1 VLTTVPLSVNQ
12 EAMWVAWRL
21 DPGRAEFVLPLPMA
35 VTGELDVARLRRAV
49 ARLAALHPVL
59 RSRVLT
65 TPDGICFT
73 SRDTPPIDLVEHLVT
88 ADRDDAIRAGAM
100 TRFDLDHGPL
110 ARVEVLRGP
119 DYTVVLFMIHHIA
132 FDGTSVALFLDELR
146 QGYAGGAPRD
156 AGDPAPVVRHAA
168 RSRAL
173 ADGEEGREHRDYWR
187 DVLAAPPTA
196 PALPSGPADGRLC
209 VLVRPAD
216 PDMVAQVRDLARALD
231 VTYFTVMFGAL
242 FLVLRRH
249 SGRDDQIVSAPF
261 HNRRDRELA
270 DRIGF
275 FANALP
281 FRARMTGSMSCDRF
295 LRDLRALVRAGT
307 GHGELPLPALL
318 RAGNLVGPDAH
329 ELTHQVVFEYW
340 DAARD
345 AAVVDVRRVHLSDDC
360 VLELLDVLDVAD
372 YKLNVMLRQDASG
385 TVMVWK
391 DPVGCYGPQLLAG
404 LADDYLTAL
413 RVMTA
418 HPTWPLDAVAPPLP
432 ITQQAI
438 PAPRIRPASR
448 TAPAL
453 VADVA
458 AVWSEVLQIPALAA
472 SDSFFELGGHSLLAT
487 SLLDRVSAR
496 FGVPL
501 SLPDLF
507 DHPRLGDFAAVVAGR
522 ANARAGPPAAGP
534 TTGRA
539 VPASSFQ
546 QGIWLAERIDPTRGG
561 YPVALSWQVSG
572 TLDPA
577 ALRSALARLVER
589 QELLRTRLV
598 DIDGKLHLEPAAP
611 WVPRLDVVDLRD
623 MSSIDQEERLR
634 EWSGTAVGRLSLADG
649 RLLAAGLHTL
659 AAGRQV
665 LTLCSHHVVLDGGSV
680 PVLLR
685 ELRRCYA
692 SAADPP
698 PPGYRDLLA
707 ARQHGSTALEHWHQH
722 LAGAPVSLGL
732 PVPADVEPDGR
743 VEVALAASIGTRLAL
758 VRARHQVSLFM
769 VAATAVATVLHRR
782 SGLADLTFGVPV
794 SDRGG
799 AAFADVVGPAMNTVV
814 LRSRCARDTTVG
826 QLLLALRGEI
836 VTAFRHVQVP
846 FEDVVARLRP
856 ARSPGRTPYVEL
868 LLNSLDQSGWAI
880 ELGAARLLPLSLADQ
895 VGVDSKVAVTIT
907 LITSGDDL
915 RMVLTHRGDQL
926 GHDDAEQLA
935 AQLALLLNGFADQLD
950 HPVRADNQ
958 A

>member
-1 VLTTVPLSVNQ
+1 MTKVPLSVNQ

-21 DPGRAEFVLPLPMA
+21 DPGRAEHVLPLPMA

-49 ARLAALHPVL
+49 TRLAARHPVL
-59 RSRVLT
+59 RSRVLA
-65 TPDGICFT
+65 TPDGMCFT
-73 SRDTPPIDLVEHLVT
+73 SRATPRIDVVEHLVT
-88 ADRDDAIRAGAM
+88 ADRDDAIRAVAM
-100 TRFDLDHGPL
+100 TRLDLDHGPL

-119 DYTVVLFMIHHIA
+119 GYTVVLFMIHHIA
-132 FDGTSVALFLDELR
+132 FDGTSMALFLDELR
-146 QGYAGGAPRD
+146 QGYAGAAPRD
-156 AGDPAPVVRHAA
+156 PDDPAPVVRHAA

-187 DVLAAPPTA
+187 DVLAAPLAA
-196 PALPSGPADGRLC
+196 PALPGGPADGRLC
-209 VLVRPAD
+209 ALVRPAD
-216 PDMVAQVRDLARALD
+216 PDIVARVRDLARTLD

-261 HNRRDRELA
+261 HNRSDPELA

-318 RAGNLVGPDAH
+318 RAASLVGPDAH

-340 DAARD
+340 DGARD
-345 AAVVDVRRVHLSDDC
+345 AAVADVRRVHLGDHC

-372 YKLNVMLRQDASG
+372 YKLNVMLRQDTSG

-391 DPVGCYGPQLLAG
+391 DPAGRYGPELLAG

-413 RVMTA
+413 RAMTA
-418 HPTWPLDAVAPPLP
+418 HPAWPLDAVAPPLP
-432 ITQQAI
+432 VTQQAI
-438 PAPRIRPASR
+438 PAPRIRHAGR
-448 TAPAL
+448 AAPAL
-453 VADVA
+453 LADVA

-487 SLLDRVSAR
+487 SLLDRVSALL
-496 FGVPL
+496 GVPL

-507 DHPRLGDFAAVVAGR
+507 DHPRLGDFAAVVADRTNTR
-522 ANARAGPPAAGP
+522 AEPAAAGP
-534 TTGRA
+534 ATDRA

-561 YPVALSWQVSG
+561 YRVALSWQVSG

-577 ALRSALARLVER
+577 TLRSALARLVER

-598 DIDGKLHLEPAAP
+598 DIDGKLHLEPTAP
-611 WVPRLDVVDLRD
+611 WAPHLDVVDLRD
-623 MSSIDQEERLR
+623 ISSSQQEQRLR
-634 EWSGTAVGRLSLADG
+634 EWADTAAGRLSLTDG
-649 RLLAAGLHTL
+649 HLLAASLHTL
-659 AAGRQV
+659 ATDRQV

-692 SAADPP
+692 PADTPP
-698 PPGYRDLLA
+698 PPRYRDLLA
-707 ARQHGSTALEHWHQH
+707 ARQHSDTALDHWHQH
-722 LAGAPVSLGL
+722 LTGAPVSLGL
-732 PVPADVEPDGR
+732 PVPADAEPDGR
-743 VEVALAASIGTRLAL
+743 VEVALATNVKKRLAP
-758 VRARHQVSLFM
+758 VHSSHQVSLFM

-799 AAFADVVGPAMNTVV
+799 AAFAEVVGPGMNTLV

-826 QLLLALRGEI
+826 QLLLALRDEI
-836 VTAFRHVQVP
+836 VTAFQHVQVP

-856 ARSPGRTPYVEL
+856 ARSPGRTPYVDL
-868 LLNSLDQSGWAI
+868 LLNSLDQTDWAI
-880 ELGAARLLPLSLADQ
+880 ELGAARLTPLSLADQ
-895 VGVDSKVAVTIT
+895 LGVHSTVGVTIT
-907 LITSGDDL
+907 LITSRDDL
-915 RMVLTHRGDQL
+915 RMVLTHRGDQF
-926 GHDDAEQLA
+926 GHDDAEQMA
-935 AQLALLLNGFADQLD
+935 AQLTLLLNGFADQLD
-950 HPVRADNQ
+950 SPVRTENQ
-958 A
+958 T